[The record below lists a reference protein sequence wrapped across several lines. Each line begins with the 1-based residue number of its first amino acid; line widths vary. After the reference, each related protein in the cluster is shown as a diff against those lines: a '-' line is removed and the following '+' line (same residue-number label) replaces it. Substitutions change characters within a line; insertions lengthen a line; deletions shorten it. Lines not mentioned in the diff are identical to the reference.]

1 MTLELAGSEATQIAT
16 GDFDVGMETGPGT
29 IDVALVNSTSNQLEI
44 YFQGESG
51 TGFAPSRYYSIP
63 LTSPARWADAGD
75 INHDG
80 MCDILVGTAN
90 GNLIVFYQNEGV
102 GISDYNNIEHA
113 CPDGLSD
120 ADIGDLDDDGE
131 LEVLVAGSDIG
142 TLRALD
148 LDGFV
153 FETMTIQNG
162 GAGPYIP
169 LIEDVDGDG
178 RKDAVLGSSGS
189 FSISIHIQNDLF
201 PVADFYPVATSTEGS
216 LVQLDGGLSTD
227 SNSDVSS
234 LSYQWSVRYQG
245 SGPWTFLGSG
255 KQMNCSFADSG
266 THDLSLKV
274 TDRGGLSAYKN
285 GTVTVLDASPTSMFS
300 ASSVN
305 IMEGMSIT
313 FEDLSSS
320 PADDLTEF
328 VWDFGDGT
336 VESYPTRTDPSHR
349 YVSNGTYSV
358 KLTVVDEDGS
368 NDSYE
373 MTVQVDDGSP
383 QADFDASTGSV
394 MENGTV
400 WFNSTSTSP
409 SDSLA
414 LQQWKVDGQVVG
426 SGPSMSYQFLANGTY
441 DINLTVVDSDG
452 SLSHSNRTITV
463 TDQAPLVEFDYTRAS
478 DAEGIVITFHDRST
492 SYDPIAKRFWDM
504 GDGTVLSGTTVHHS
518 YSQQGEY
525 VVELSVLDSDGS
537 NVSLSRTLSVQDTDP
552 EVGEIYTGGSGGT
565 SFAKHTNVTFT
576 VEAVQGFDP
585 LSYRWLI
592 VTSSGTIFEQTTD
605 VPSFFYR
612 FDEGGSYTVRV
623 SVKDTDDSVD
633 RDIQIDI
640 VDSPPVAIFTFEVS
654 TTEGMVYFS
663 ANQSYDPDGD
673 TPNLQYRWAFGDG
686 SSWTDWNSTY
696 RTIYHQY
703 FAEGVFSVFLQ
714 VSDGSNAAVQNSTTV
729 ILDRTPPTITF
740 LDRPTSSGTGE
751 AIEVVVSVSDA
762 TPLRK
767 VVLLYTLDQ
776 VNWIE
781 VAMAL
786 TGPGN
791 YTGQI
796 PSQDEEVE
804 IFYSVMAV
812 DSNGYNQTTVPVQ
825 LLVEQDLGM
834 TYLIV
839 GLLAIIAVLSAII
852 IYLWRT
858 RPVVDEVFLIYH
870 DGNLIAHQARRL
882 KPGMDDQIMSSMLV
896 AIQGF
901 VTDSFKDESVTGLKR
916 MDFGDKKLMIE
927 KREFYYLA
935 VVLVGSRTGNVPTK
949 LEKVMDS
956 IDENYG
962 IELIAWDG
970 DLEKM
975 RGIKDETRPLFE
987 RVGFFE
993 KRSNDKG

>member
-1 MTLELAGSEATQIAT
+1 MT

-29 IDVALVNSTSNQLEI
+29 IDVAIVNATTNQLEI
-44 YFQGESG
+44 YFQGEGG
-51 TGFAPSRYYSIP
+51 TGFASSRSYSIP
-63 LTSPARWADAGD
+63 LISPARWADAGD
-75 INHDG
+75 IDHDG
-80 MCDILVGTAN
+80 MCDILVGTAD
-90 GNLIVFYQNEGV
+90 GNLIAFYQNEGV
-102 GISDYNNIEHA
+102 GFSDSNKIVYA
-113 CPDGLSD
+113 CPDGLSN
-120 ADIGDLDDDGE
+120 ADLGDLDDDGE
-131 LEVLVAGSDIG
+131 LEVLVAGSDVG
-142 TLRALD
+142 TLRVLD

-153 FETMTIQNG
+153 FETITVQNG
-162 GAGPYIP
+162 GAGQYLP
-169 LIEDVDGDG
+169 LVADVNGDE
-178 RKDAVLGSSGS
+178 RKDTVLGSSGS
-189 FSISIHIQNDLF
+189 FSISIYAQNDLF

-227 SNSDVSS
+227 SISDVSS
-234 LSYQWSVRYQG
+234 LSYHWSVRYG
-245 SGPWTFLGSG
+245 GIGPWAFLASG
-255 KQMNCSFADSG
+255 KEVNCSFADSG

-285 GTVTVLDASPTSMFS
+285 GTVTVLDASPTAMFS
-300 ASSVN
+300 ASSVS
-305 IMEGMSIT
+305 IVEGMSIT
-313 FEDLSSS
+313 FVDLSSS

-336 VESYPTRTDPSHR
+336 VESYPTSTDPTHI
-349 YVSNGTYSV
+349 YLSNGTYSV
-358 KLTVVDEDGS
+358 MLKVIDEDGS
-368 NDSYE
+368 NDSYD
-373 MTVQVDDGSP
+373 MSVLVSDGTP
-383 QADFDASTGSV
+383 YADFVASTLTV

-409 SDSLA
+409 SDGLA
-414 LQQWKVDGQVVG
+414 LQQWRVNGLVFG
-426 SGPSMSYQFLANGTY
+426 SGTNVNYRFLANGSY
-441 DINLTVVDSDG
+441 DVNLTVIDSDG
-452 SLSHSNRTITV
+452 SKSYANQTITV
-463 TDQAPLVEFDYTRAS
+463 TDQAPLVDLDYSRAS
-478 DAEGIVITFHDRST
+478 DVEGIVITFHDLST

-504 GDGTVLSGTTVHHS
+504 GDGTVLTGATVHHT
-518 YSQQGEY
+518 YVQQGEY
-525 VVELSVLDSDGS
+525 VVRLSVLDSDGS
-537 NVSLSRTLSVQDTDP
+537 NVSKTITLSVQDTDP
-552 EVGEIYTGGSGGT
+552 EVGAIYTGGSGGT
-565 SFAKHTNVTFT
+565 SFAKHSNVTFT

-592 VTSSGTIFEQTTD
+592 ITSSGTIFEQTTN
-605 VPSFFYR
+605 VPSFYYR

-623 SVKDTDDSVD
+623 SVNDTDDSVD

-640 VDSPPVAIFTFEVS
+640 VDSSPVAIFTYEVS

-703 FAEGVFSVFLQ
+703 FDEGIFNVFLQ
-714 VSDGSNAAVQNSTTV
+714 VSDGSNAPVQNSTTV
-729 ILDRTPPTITF
+729 ILDRTPPAITF
-740 LDRPTSSGTGE
+740 LDRPTSSNVGE
-751 AIEVVVSVSDA
+751 AIDIVVSVSDA

-796 PSQDEEVE
+796 PAQDEEVE
-804 IFYSVMAV
+804 IYYSVMAV

-839 GLLAIIAVLSAII
+839 ALLAIIAVLSVIV

-935 VVLVGSRTGNVPTK
+935 VVLVGSRTGNVPAK
-949 LEKVMDS
+949 LERIMDN

-993 KRSNDKG
+993 KRNNDKK